1 MKTSEISH
9 WFSNKEEITLIIAK
23 TRPEMETLKQHTQNL
38 LDRHGVL
45 KSAYFEQIPDERI
58 WDLLY
63 KAAQYHDLGKVNND
77 FQSKVHQALNTGEV
91 IEPSKYGHIPHN
103 YLSPFFLPV
112 AKWDL
117 TKDERRVLIQA
128 IAYHHERNTQPDVSL
143 LSDVHKEELIDHF
156 KKIEEDMR
164 VEVPDKDQK
173 TFKITNPLK
182 SQDRITEIKDGKDI
196 YCLYILIKGLLHRLD
211 HAASAHVPIEV
222 DQKVD
227 IAQLTK
233 KYIEQKIKKPLRALQ
248 EFTYQ
253 HQDKNLIIVAQTGM
267 GKTEASLL
275 WAGKDKTFFTLPIRV
290 SLNALYN
297 RVNNEMEYSTV
308 GLLHGSSASHLD
320 QNGDENWEVIN
331 DQSKH
336 FASKLLFTT
345 VDQILKFPFK
355 FKGYEKFFATMAYS
369 KVVIDEIQAYNP
381 WIVAVLLKAIEMIHR
396 IGGKFMIMT
405 ATLPQIYLDELKDRK
420 ILDDGCE
427 YREFVDESFIRHKI
441 SIEDQKIVQAVDRIS
456 TMADNHKV
464 LVIVNTVDRA
474 IEIFKQLDGEN
485 VHLLH
490 SRFIQRDRAL
500 LETEIK
506 RFAESDENGIW
517 VTTQLVEA
525 SIDIDFDVLFTEL
538 STIDSLLQRFG
549 RCYRKRELDHDDPNV
564 FIYTK
569 DVSGR
574 KHVYDED
581 ILNLTEKYLCP
592 FDYQS
597 ISEVDKV
604 NLVKRIYSR
613 AELVDTKFYEDFK
626 NAVHKL
632 DNLEDYQY
640 TNDEAQKILRG
651 IQSSDVIPRAIYDQI
666 INLLEKLEKEKDS
679 NERTKIRMEIQ
690 GYTVSVP
697 TYKYKGL
704 RSPVDFYQAGKDGR
718 KYNVLPYVEVLDID
732 YDFDCESLSGMG
744 LAAKDTF
751 EVSMNFL

>member
-1 MKTSEISH
+1 M
-9 WFSNKEEITLIIAK
+9 IIAK
-23 TRPEMETLKQHTQNL
+23 TRPVKESLKEHTQNL
-38 LDRHGVL
+38 LDRFHVL
-45 KSAYFEQIPDERI
+45 RGAYFSLIPNERI
-58 WDLLY
+58 WNLLY
-63 KAAQYHDLGKVNND
+63 KAAQYHDLGKMNND
-77 FQSKVHQALNTGEV
+77 FQGKMHKALNTGEV
-91 IEPSKYGHIPHN
+91 IVPSKYGHVPHN

-112 AKWDL
+112 AKWNL

-128 IAYHHERNTQPDVSL
+128 IAYHHERNIQPDVSL
-143 LSDVHKEELIDHF
+143 LSNIYKEELVNHF
-156 KKIEEDMR
+156 LNLEKEME
-164 VEVPDKDQK
+164 VELPNKDQK
-173 TFKITNPLK
+173 VLKIRRELR
-182 SQDRITEIKDGKDI
+182 QEERINEIKDGRDT
-196 YCLYILIKGLLHRLD
+196 YYLYILIKGLLHRLD

-222 DQKVD
+222 DQEVD
-227 IAQLTK
+227 IADLTR
-233 KYIEQKIKKPLRALQ
+233 KYLKQKIKKPLRPLQ
-248 EFTYQ
+248 NFTYQ

-297 RVNNEMEYSTV
+297 RVHDEMEYPTV

-420 ILDDGCE
+420 ILDDSCE
-427 YREFVDESFIRHKI
+427 YQEFADEAFIRHKVSLQDKEI
-441 SIEDQKIVQAVDRIS
+441 GQAVGRIS
-456 TMADNHKV
+456 SMASDYKV

-474 IEIFKQLDGEN
+474 VELFQQLDGEN

-500 LETEIK
+500 LEKEIK

-517 VTTQLVEA
+517 ITTQLVEA

-564 FIYTK
+564 FIYTR

-574 KHVYDED
+574 KYVYDED
-581 ILNLTEKYLCP
+581 ILDLTEEYLRP
-592 FDYQS
+592 FDHQA
-597 ISEVDKV
+597 ITEVDKV
-604 NLVKRIYSR
+604 NLVKKIYSKD
-613 AELVDTKFYEDFK
+613 ELAGTKFYEEFRS
-626 NAVHKL
+626 AVHKL
-632 DNLEDYQY
+632 NNLEDYQY
-640 TNDEAQKILRG
+640 TNDQAQKILRG
-651 IQSSDVIPRAIYDQI
+651 IQSSNVIPRVIYDQI
-666 INLLEKLEKEKDS
+666 IDLLEKLEKETNS
-679 NERTKIRMEIQ
+679 NERIRMRREIES
-690 GYTVSVP
+690 YTVSVP

-704 RSPVDFYQAGKDGR
+704 RSPIDFYQTGKDGR
-718 KYNVLPYVEVLDID
+718 KYNVLPHVEILDVE
-732 YDFDCESLSGMG
+732 YDFDCEDLSGVG
-744 LAAKDTF
+744 LAAKDTS
-751 EVSMNFL
+751 EVSMNFF

>member
-1 MKTSEISH
+1 M
-9 WFSNKEEITLIIAK
+9 IIAK
-23 TRPEMETLKQHTQNL
+23 TEPEKETLMEHTQNL
-38 LDRHGVL
+38 LDRFDVL
-45 KSAYFEQIPDERI
+45 KNAYFDKIPDEKI

-77 FQSKVHQALNTGEV
+77 FQGKMHRALKTGELV
-91 IEPSKYGHIPHN
+91 EPSRYGHIPHN

-117 TKDERRVLIQA
+117 TRDERRVLIQA
-128 IAYHHERNTQPDVSL
+128 IAYHHERNIQPDISFL
-143 LSDVHKEELIDHF
+143 IDVFREELVNHF
-156 KKIEEDMR
+156 QKIVTEMEVD
-164 VEVPDKDQK
+164 VPDSNQK
-173 TFKITNPLK
+173 LFKITNALK
-182 SQDRITEIKDGKDI
+182 PQDRITEIKDGKDI
-196 YCLYILIKGLLHRLD
+196 YFLYILIKGLLHRLD

-222 DQKVD
+222 DQELD
-227 IAQLTK
+227 IAKLTK
-233 KYIEQKIKKPLRALQ
+233 NYIEQKIKKPLRPLQ

-297 RVNNEMEYSTV
+297 RVQDEMEYPTV

-320 QNGDENWEVIN
+320 QNGDENWEIIN

-427 YREFVDESFIRHKI
+427 YREFVDESFIRHKVSLQDKEI
-441 SIEDQKIVQAVDRIS
+441 GQAVNKITS
-456 TMADNHKV
+456 MASDHKV

-474 IEIFKQLDGEN
+474 VELFQQLSGEN
-485 VHLLH
+485 THLLH

-500 LETEIK
+500 LEKEIK
-506 RFAESDENGIW
+506 RFAESDESGIW
-517 VTTQLVEA
+517 ITTQLVEA

-549 RCYRKRELDHDDPNV
+549 RCYRKRALDHDDPNV

-569 DVSGR
+569 EVSGR
-574 KHVYDED
+574 GTGKRAVYDAD
-581 ILNLTEKYLCP
+581 ILDLTEKYLRP
-592 FDYQS
+592 FDCQV

-604 NLVKRIYSR
+604 NLVKKIYSKEEM
-613 AELVDTKFYEDFK
+613 AGTKFYERFRK
-626 NAVHKL
+626 AVHDL
-632 DNLEDYQY
+632 DYMEDYQY
-640 TNDEAQKILRG
+640 TNDEAQEILRG
-651 IQSSDVIPRAIYDQI
+651 IQSSNVIPRVIYDQI
-666 INLLEKLEKEKDS
+666 IDLLEELEKEADS
-679 NERTKIRMEIQ
+679 NERTRIRREIES
-690 GYTVSVP
+690 YIVSIP
-697 TYKYKGL
+697 TFKYKGL
-704 RSPVDFYQAGKDGR
+704 RSPIDFYQKGKDGR
-718 KYNVLPYVEVLDID
+718 RYSVLPYVEVLDVD
-732 YDFDCESLSGMG
+732 YDFDCGNLSGIG
-744 LAAKDTF
+744 LAAKDTT
-751 EVSMNFL
+751 EVSADFL